1 MYEISPSIYR
11 KIGDRLIG
19 AIGRKEFFTGSVD
32 LTHGDVE
39 CRLICTLI
47 VEHNGVPTEG
57 RCFSPITALIPI
69 WWEFH
74 TIVDGEERLN
84 DFSFRELCEDL
95 FD

>member
-19 AIGRKEFFTGSVD
+19 AIGSKEYFSGVVH
-32 LTHGDVE
+32 LTEGDTE

-47 VEHNGVPTEG
+47 VERNEPPTEG
-57 RCFSPITALIPI
+57 HCFPPITALIPI

-74 TIVDGEERLN
+74 TVVGGEECIN
-84 DFSFRELCEDL
+84 NFSFRELCEEL